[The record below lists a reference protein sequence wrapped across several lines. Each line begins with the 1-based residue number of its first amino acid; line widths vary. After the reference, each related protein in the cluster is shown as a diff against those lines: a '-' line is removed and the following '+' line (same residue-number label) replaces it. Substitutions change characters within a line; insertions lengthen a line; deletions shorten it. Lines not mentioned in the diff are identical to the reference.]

1 MRKRGIFLA
10 VVAPALIVTVWGA
23 RALMPQT
30 ACNVSYAQYKALPMK
45 MSYDK
50 AKGLLGCDGKLLSR
64 GEYDGKLV
72 IETYAWRG
80 AAWLYGRVE
89 TVFINNSLENK
100 SLALSDLFS
109 WTSEVESTDEGHRH
123 RALY

>member
-1 MRKRGIFLA
+1 MRGVAL
-10 VVAPALIVTVWGA
+10 VVAAAAALIVAVGGV

-45 MSYDK
+45 VSYDK

-64 GEYDGKLV
+64 EEYDGKLV
-72 IETYAWRG
+72 IESYAWRG

-89 TVFINNSLENK
+89 AVFINNSLEKK
-100 SLALSDLFS
+100 SLLRSDLVS
-109 WTSEVESTDEGHRH
+109 HHDEAEATDVGLRH
-123 RALY
+123 PALR